1 MPLTPSST
9 RAAPLAGTAAA
20 LVALVV
26 APLLAFNLPPSST
39 VLNQAASFVGF
50 GLWLAWAVGASPA
63 GSTAGVNRYGAG
75 ASRQGT
81 LALEAALALA
91 ILAALG
97 AHFVAALPWS
107 LALAPIAA
115 VAAAGLVAFT
125 AAWLAREERGAVATF
140 RDFALGMVVA
150 CVLSSAVGL
159 VQVFAPAW
167 ADGDVISPTYID
179 GRAVGNM
186 RQPNHLSSLLLWGTV
201 AAVWLGE
208 ARVVRK
214 AASTALALLFLF
226 VVVLTA
232 SRTGAVSMLL
242 LLGWGALD
250 KRLSRPARRLLVLAP
265 LIYFAFWYATGVW
278 ADHTH
283 HVFGGETR
291 FSTQGDVSSSR
302 IGIWSNTLALIRLH
316 PWFGVGWGNFNFAWT
331 LTPFPHRPVAF
342 FDHTHNLV
350 LQLLVELGIP
360 LGASVCAALAWA
372 LWRAWQAARRAVR
385 AEAPAGAAV
394 LRAAAFMMV
403 VLILVHS
410 LLEYPLWYAYYLLPA
425 AFAFGVALSRGG
437 SDTLRRPADAATGV
451 APALA
456 SRAVPAPPRTRR
468 LLFIG
473 TALLAL
479 GGLASAAD
487 YARVVAIFA
496 PGPWD
501 TRSLP
506 ARIADGRRSV
516 FFAHHAD
523 YAAATNAEHPAETMQ
538 SFATA
543 SHYLLDARLLQA
555 WAVALDAAGDTD
567 RARYLAQRL
576 REFHNDQSAAF
587 FEPCELPPAP
597 DEALPFQCEAPH
609 RAYRYEDFE

>member
-1 MPLTPSST
+1 M
-9 RAAPLAGTAAA
+9 
-20 LVALVV
+20 
-26 APLLAFNLPPSST
+26 
-39 VLNQAASFVGF
+39 
-50 GLWLAWAVGASPA
+50 
-63 GSTAGVNRYGAG
+63 
-75 ASRQGT
+75 
-81 LALEAALALA
+81 
-91 ILAALG
+91 LG
-97 AHFVAALPWS
+97 AHLGASLPWS
-107 LALAPIAA
+107 LALAPLAA
-115 VAAAGLVAFT
+115 VAAAALVAVT
-125 AAWLAREERGAVATF
+125 AAWLTRDAPQAVTTF
-140 RDFALGMVVA
+140 RDFALGLVVA
-150 CVLSSAVGL
+150 CGLSCAVGL
-159 VQVFAPAW
+159 IQVFAPAW
-167 ADGDVISPTYID
+167 ADGNLVSPTYIE

-201 AAVWLGE
+201 AALWLGE

-250 KRLSRPARRLLVLAP
+250 KRLSRQARVLLVLAP
-265 LIYFAFWYATGVW
+265 LIYFVFWYATGVW
-278 ADHTH
+278 ADRTH

-291 FSTQGDVSSSR
+291 FSTEGDVSSSR

-316 PWFGVGWGNFNFAWT
+316 PWSGVGWGNFNFAWT

-342 FDHTHNLV
+342 FDHTHDLV

-360 LGASVCAALAWA
+360 LGLAVCAALGWA
-372 LWRAWQAARRAVR
+372 LWRAWLGARRAVA
-385 AEAPAGAAV
+385 AEAPPGAAV
-394 LRAAAFMMV
+394 LRAAALMMV

-425 AFAFGVALSRGG
+425 AFAFGAALGAGSSATSASTAAASVATNATGAGTNSTLAARLPTVAGTDGASP
-437 SDTLRRPADAATGV
+437 DTDSPADRPDIHPDTRRDTRPDTITAGLASPPTHTAAVAAT
-451 APALA
+451 
-456 SRAVPAPPRTRR
+456 RIRR
-468 LLFIG
+468 LLVAGAF
-473 TALLAL
+473 LLAL

-496 PGPWD
+496 PASWD

-506 ARIADGRRSV
+506 ARIADGRHSLL
-516 FFAHHAD
+516 FAHHAD
-523 YAAATNAEHPAETMQ
+523 YAAATNTEHPAETLA
-538 SFATA
+538 SFTTA

-576 REFHNDQSAAF
+576 REFHNEQSTAF
-587 FEPCELPPAP
+587 FEPCEVPPEP
-597 DEALPFQCEAPH
+597 DEALPFQCEAPQ
-609 RAYRYEDFE
+609 RAYRFEDFR